1 MKTGYS
7 AITWGGVM
15 GAPGGVTSVKELF
28 YVTAGSTETALR
40 EIGAVGY
47 TGTEVFDGDL
57 LEFVAEPARF
67 ADLLA
72 ETGVQ
77 LVSVYTG
84 ANFVFE
90 DIVDEELTKV
100 ERAAELAATFGAT
113 HLVVGGGAQRV
124 NGPADG
130 DFERL
135 GAGLDRADAIARK
148 HGLLASY
155 HPHLGTLV
163 ETPAA
168 LERVMRLTGIHFCP
182 DTAHLAGGGGDPAAL
197 IRQYGDRLAHVHLK
211 DWHAESQQ
219 FRPLGAGDLDFTD
232 IIAAIR
238 ESGYGSDL
246 DAKNDDWLLVEL
258 DYYDGDPKAA
268 AQISK
273 TFLDLLLSTNK

>member
-15 GAPGGVTSVKELF
+15 GAPGGVTSVKDLF

-40 EIGAVGY
+40 QIGAVGY

-67 ADLLA
+67 ADLLE
-72 ETGVQ
+72 ETEVQ

-84 ANFVFE
+84 ANFVFN
-90 DIVDEELTKV
+90 DIVDEEFAKI

-113 HLVVGGGAQRV
+113 HLVIGGGGQRV

-135 GAGLDRADAIARK
+135 AAGLDRADATAHRY
-148 HGLLASY
+148 GLVASY

-163 ETPAA
+163 ETPVA
-168 LERVMRLTGIHFCP
+168 LERVMGLTGIHFCP

-197 IRQYGDRLAHVHLK
+197 IRRYGDRLAHVHLK
-211 DWHAESQQ
+211 DWHTESQQ
-219 FRPLGAGDLDFTD
+219 FRPLGAGDLDFAD
-232 IIAAIR
+232 IMAAVR
-238 ESGYGSDL
+238 EAAY
-246 DAKNDDWLLVEL
+246 DDWLLVEL
-258 DYYDGDPKAA
+258 DYFDGDPRAA

-273 TFLDLLLSTNK
+273 DFLDLLLTTNHH